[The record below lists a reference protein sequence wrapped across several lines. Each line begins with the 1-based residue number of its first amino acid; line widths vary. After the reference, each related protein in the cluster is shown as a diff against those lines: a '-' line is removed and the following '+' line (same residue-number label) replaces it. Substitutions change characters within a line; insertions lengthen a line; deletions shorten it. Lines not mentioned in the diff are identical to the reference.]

1 MAVVALAS
9 QSNMEAKELS
19 VSLFHDK
26 HGGSPLAAEMASRI
40 ELQCC
45 STTNRASQ
53 EAAVAVKVV
62 EL

>member
-1 MAVVALAS
+1 
-9 QSNMEAKELS
+9 MEAKELS